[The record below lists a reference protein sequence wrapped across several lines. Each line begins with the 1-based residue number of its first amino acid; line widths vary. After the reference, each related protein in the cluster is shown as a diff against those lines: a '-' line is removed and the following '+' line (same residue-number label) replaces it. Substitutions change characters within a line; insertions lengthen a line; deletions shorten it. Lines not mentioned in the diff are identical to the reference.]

1 MGHDQSPP
9 GSQWVII
16 GEDIESISGQR
27 QDLTSLVRRIV
38 AMPQPHIPSNM
49 ATAAGWPIRPK
60 SKTVVL
66 YKIKVTKSFPFLL
79 NFNEI
84 EWVLFNIAN
93 ESE

>member
-9 GSQWVII
+9 GFQWVII

-49 ATAAGWPIRPK
+49 HNCCWLANSAEEQDGGAVQNQGHEII
-60 SKTVVL
+60 S
-66 YKIKVTKSFPFLL
+66 ISFEL
-79 NFNEI
+79 
-84 EWVLFNIAN
+84 
-93 ESE
+93 

>member
-38 AMPQPHIPSNM
+38 AMPQPMLPHTQQHGNCC
-49 ATAAGWPIRPK
+49 W
-60 SKTVVL
+60 L
-66 YKIKVTKSFPFLL
+66 
-79 NFNEI
+79 
-84 EWVLFNIAN
+84 AN
-93 ESE
+93 SAEEQDGGAV